1 MATAVFRV
9 DETPKGRF
17 IAEAAI
23 DDFSPRFPVH
33 CPMVGPSGPRDY
45 LLGNGG
51 KAKGREVGAMEV
63 MYVVVAPSPSGDGSE
78 CVDAATFDLGTAKD
92 FRSFRTARALNAI
105 VSSIA
110 FGTAP
115 LRVRIRA
122 WIKWFFHEYL
132 GRVRK
137 KRIVAFPFRTIVET
151 EPLVFPNGER
161 TSRTGYA
168 PCEWPERYRVAGP
181 KKTKAKKGGKK
192 DA

>member
-9 DETPKGRF
+9 EETPKGRF

-23 DDFSPRFPVH
+23 DDFSPRFSIH

-45 LLGNGG
+45 LLRNGR
-51 KAKGREVGAMEV
+51 KTRKHEVGATEI
-63 MYVVVAPSPSGDGSE
+63 MYVVLAPSLSGDGSE
-78 CVDAATFDLGTAKD
+78 YVDAATFDLETAKD
-92 FRSFRTARALNAI
+92 FRSFRTAWALHALTSAL
-105 VSSIA
+105 V

-137 KRIVAFPFRTIVET
+137 KRIVAFPFRKIVEID
-151 EPLVFPNGER
+151 PLVFPNGEKI
-161 TSRTGYA
+161 SRTGYLT
-168 PCEWPERYRVAGP
+168 CEWPERYRVAGP
-181 KKTKAKKGGKK
+181 KKTKAKKGGNK